1 MLLRV
6 SGVVKESIV
15 DGKGMRTAIFL
26 QGCPHGCIGCHNPQ
40 THDPMGGTEMSV
52 EEIMDPVFKNVI
64 LDGITLTGG
73 EPFMQAEGAA
83 KLAEL
88 AKSNG
93 LNVWTYTGYKY
104 EQILS
109 SENPSWLKLLSLSDV
124 LIDGRFEKAEKTLD
138 KPFVGSKN
146 QRVIDVKQSLKDG
159 KIIEIEF

>member
-1 MLLRV
+1 MRVRV
-6 SGVVKESIV
+6 SGIVKESIV

-26 QGCPHGCIGCHNPQ
+26 QGCPHGCEGCHNPQ
-40 THDPMGGTEMSV
+40 THDPMGGSEMSV
-52 EEIMDPVFKNVI
+52 DEIMAPVLKNVI

-73 EPFMQAEGAA
+73 EPFVQAEGAS
-83 KLAEL
+83 KLAEI

-109 SENPSWLKLLSLSDV
+109 SENPSWKKLLSLTDV

-138 KPFVGSKN
+138 KPFVGSRN
-146 QRVIDVKQSLKDG
+146 QRIIDVKKSLNDG
-159 KIIEIEF
+159 KITEIVF